1 MGAQIQLLTACDG
14 TVGKHDNNVF
24 QHMLNTSLGPAAP
37 GDNAAMARAPT
48 KLKRGASAKQL
59 RGLGVTVL
67 SSS

>member
-1 MGAQIQLLTACDG
+1 MGAHIQQLTARGG
-14 TVGKHDNNVF
+14 TIGKHDNIVF

-48 KLKRGASAKQL
+48 KLNRGVSAKQL